1 MGAVRPDNPLFRY
14 RDVVDD
20 WPAFE
25 TAVASPLPAT
35 IWAHPARI
43 TREALRSLL
52 AEAGIDARPV
62 AWQPSALRLPA
73 GLRPGA
79 HWGQAA
85 GLYHAQEEAS
95 MVPVTLLDPQPGH
108 RVLDLCAAPGNK
120 TAQAALALGNR
131 GTVVANDVAKGRLA
145 AIRHLIKR
153 LGLMNVSVT
162 CRPAQDYSPHAG
174 GFDRVIADVPCSCEG
189 TVRKSSQPS
198 AQALCETRERLVA
211 RQTAILDKAVRLCR
225 PGGRIVYSTCTFA
238 PEENEQ
244 VVDALLRRY
253 PDELR
258 LLPVSLPGLY
268 LAPGLTGWRG
278 RTFLPEL
285 AQAVRLWPHHN
296 NTGGFFIALLERV
309 GGECREGARA
319 AERPADGHWLEGIV
333 QRYAIPGSALAGLRL
348 VHRGRKY
355 AQLIAAD
362 HEPPARPERVF
373 FGLPTVGVQMKPPK
387 LTTAGVM
394 ALGAYARRNVV
405 ELDESQAQ
413 AYTRRQV
420 VTLQPGQG
428 IGLGESGSVVV
439 RRRGYGLGLG
449 VVSPAAEDGSRH
461 LASLYPRSWAAEV
474 P

>member
-1 MGAVRPDNPLFRY
+1 MAPDNPLARY
-14 RDVVDD
+14 REAVDD
-20 WPAFE
+20 WPAFAA
-25 TAVASPLPAT
+25 AVARPLPAT
-35 IWAHPARI
+35 IWAHPQRI
-43 TREALRSLL
+43 TRDALQALL
-52 AEAGIDARPV
+52 AAAGIEAEPV
-62 AWQPSALRLPA
+62 GWHPRALCLPA

-95 MVPVTLLDPQPGH
+95 MVPVWLLDPRPGH

-174 GFDRVIADVPCSCEG
+174 GFDRIIADVPCSCEG
-189 TVRKSSQPS
+189 TVRKSSQLS

-211 RQTAILDKAVRLCR
+211 RQTAILDRAVRLCR

-244 VVDALLRRY
+244 VVDTLLRRY
-253 PDELR
+253 PDALR
-258 LLPVSLPGLY
+258 LLPVSLPGLH
-268 LAPGLTGWRG
+268 LAPGLSEWAGQV
-278 RTFLPEL
+278 FLPEL
-285 AQAVRLWPHHN
+285 ARAVRLWPHHN
-296 NTGGFFIALLERV
+296 NTGGFFIALLEKV
-309 GGECREGARA
+309 GGGCREGERA
-319 AERPADGHWLEGIV
+319 EEVPAEDHWLRGIRE
-333 QRYAIPGSALAGLRL
+333 RYAIPESALSGLRL

-394 ALGAYARRNVV
+394 ALGAQARRNVV
-405 ELDESQAQ
+405 ELDDAQAQ
-413 AYTRRQV
+413 AYTARQTV
-420 VTLQPGQG
+420 ILRPGQG
-428 IGLGESGSVVV
+428 IELGESGSVVV
-439 RRRGYGLGLG
+439 RREGHGLGLG
-449 VVSPAAEDGSRH
+449 VVGPVAADGSRE
-461 LASLYPRSWAAEV
+461 LASLYPRSWS
-474 P
+474 PG